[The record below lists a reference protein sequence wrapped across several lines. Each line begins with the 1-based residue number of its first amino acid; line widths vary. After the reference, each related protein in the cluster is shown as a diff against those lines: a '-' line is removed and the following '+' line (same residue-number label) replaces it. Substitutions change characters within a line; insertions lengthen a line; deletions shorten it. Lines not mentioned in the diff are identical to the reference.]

1 MPDAGS
7 KSPHLEKNERKQAAD
22 NAPIP
27 ARVVH
32 EIVREEGED
41 ALDRQTPALIW
52 SGLAAGLSMG
62 FSFLTEG
69 LLRGR
74 LPDAPWRHLVESL
87 GYSVGFTIVIMGK
100 QQLFT
105 ESTLSAVLP
114 VLVRRDRKSVL
125 ACLRLW
131 GYVLVSNLVGTCL
144 FSAVLAFGRP
154 VTEET
159 AAALASIAA
168 EAIEGAFWPK
178 LLQGIFAGWLI
189 ALMAWMLPSVRGER
203 LITIVFVTYV
213 VALAGLTHVV
223 AGSAEAFYAVL
234 VNGASLASY
243 ALGFVLPTLIGNVIG
258 GVLLVAILNHAPLAP
273 ELAGAGAAGSGK
285 DRDGHSSAKPT

>member
-1 MPDAGS
+1 MPDAGR
-7 KSPHLEKNERKQAAD
+7 KSPHLNKEEQEQAAD

-41 ALDRQTPALIW
+41 ALDRQTPALLW
-52 SGLAAGLSMG
+52 SGLAGGLSMG
-62 FSFLTEG
+62 FSFMTEG
-69 LLRGR
+69 LLRGG

-114 VLVRRDRKSVL
+114 VLVRRDRTSAL

-131 GYVLVSNLVGTCL
+131 GYVLASNLVGTCL
-144 FSAVLAFGRP
+144 FSTVLAYGRP
-154 VTEET
+154 VSAET
-159 AAALASIAA
+159 AAALASIAN
-168 EAIEGAFWPK
+168 EAIEGDFWPK
-178 LLQGIFAGWLI
+178 LLAGVFAGWLI

-234 VNGASLASY
+234 VNGASMARY
-243 ALGFVLPTLIGNVIG
+243 AGGFVLPTLIGNVIG

-273 ELAGAGAAGSGK
+273 ELEHAATSGNGRAAPGA
-285 DRDGHSSAKPT
+285 AKPT

>member
-1 MPDAGS
+1 MTDAGR
-7 KSPHLEKNERKQAAD
+7 KSPHLKKEEQEQAAA

-41 ALDRQTPALIW
+41 ALDRQTPALLW
-52 SGLAAGLSMG
+52 SGLAGGLSMG
-62 FSFLTEG
+62 FSFMTEA
-69 LLRGR
+69 LLRGG
-74 LPDAPWRHLVESL
+74 LPDAPWRHLVESF
-87 GYSVGFTIVIMGK
+87 GYSVGFAIVILGK

-114 VLVRRDRKSVL
+114 VLVRRDRTAVL

-131 GYVLVSNLVGTCL
+131 GYVLASNLVGTCL
-144 FSAVLAFGRP
+144 FATVLAFGRP
-154 VTEET
+154 VAGDT
-159 AAALASIAA
+159 AAALASLAN

-178 LLQGIFAGWLI
+178 LLTGVFAGWLI
-189 ALMAWMLPSVRGER
+189 ALMAWMLPSVLGER

-234 VNGASLASY
+234 VNGASMARFVF
-243 ALGFVLPTLIGNVIG
+243 GFVVPTLIGNVIG

-273 ELAGAGAAGSGK
+273 ELEHAGASGK
-285 DRDGHSSAKPT
+285 GREDDTTPSKTA